1 MIGFTNIIEIDKGK
15 KLLKK
20 NFRMSRILKKP
31 IYVVAGAR
39 PNFMKIAPLIKE
51 FLKEKI
57 NFKLIHTGQH
67 YDYNM
72 SKVFFEDL
80 GIPEPDVHLNVGSAS
95 HAVQTANIMIEFEK
109 IVINEEPSL
118 VVVVGDVN
126 STVACALVAKKLRV
140 KVAHIEAGLRSF
152 DMKMP
157 EEINRLLT
165 DQISDFLF
173 TTEKSAALNLKREG
187 ISADKIFFVG
197 NVMIDTLITNLE
209 KAKKLNLLDKYNLKK
224 NDYALITLHRPSNV
238 DTKENLEK
246 MLNILN
252 FLQERVKVFFPIHPR
267 TKKNLEKFD
276 LEKNIKDLNIVLSNP
291 IGYLEFLNLMT
302 NSKLILTDSG
312 GIQEEASYLKIPIL
326 TAREGT
332 ERPITVDEG
341 TNTIIGNDLAKAK
354 KYIEE
359 IISNKYKRG
368 KNIEKWDGQ
377 TAKRIVRIIKRFYR

>member
-1 MIGFTNIIEIDKGK
+1 
-15 KLLKK
+15 
-20 NFRMSRILKKP
+20 MSRILKKP

-51 FLKEKI
+51 FQKESV

-72 SKVFFEDL
+72 SKVFFDDL
-80 GIPEPDVHLNVGSAS
+80 GIPEPNVHLNVGSAS

-109 IVINEEPSL
+109 VLIKEEPSL

-126 STVACALVAKKLRV
+126 STVACALVAKKLHV

-152 DMKMP
+152 NMKMP
-157 EEINRLLT
+157 EEINRILT

-173 TTEKSAALNLKREG
+173 TTEKNAALNLKREG
-187 ISADKIFFVG
+187 ISANKIFFVG
-197 NVMIDTLITNLE
+197 NVMIDTLISNLE
-209 KAKKLNLLDKYNLKK
+209 KAKKLKLLDKYNLKK

-276 LEKNIKDLNIVLSNP
+276 LEKNIKDLNIILSKP

-341 TNTIIGNDLAKAK
+341 TNTIIGNDLEKAK

-359 IISNKYKRG
+359 IFENNYKKG
-368 KNIEKWDGQ
+368 QDIEKWDGQ
-377 TAKRIVRIIKRFYR
+377 AAKRIVRIIKKNLNS

>member
-1 MIGFTNIIEIDKGK
+1 
-15 KLLKK
+15 
-20 NFRMSRILKKP
+20 MSRVLKEP

-51 FLKEKI
+51 FQKEKI

-72 SKVFFEDL
+72 SKVFFDDL

-109 IVINEEPSL
+109 IILKEKPSL

-126 STVACALVAKKLRV
+126 STIACALVANKLHV
-140 KVAHIEAGLRSF
+140 KVAHIEAGLRCF
-152 DMKMP
+152 NMKMP
-157 EEINRLLT
+157 EEVNRLLT

-173 TTEKSAALNLKREG
+173 TTEKSAELNLKREG
-187 ISADKIFFVG
+187 IAADKIFFVG
-197 NVMIDTLITNLE
+197 NIMIDTLIANLE
-209 KAKKLNLLDKYNLKK
+209 KAKKLNMLDKYNLNK
-224 NDYALITLHRPSNV
+224 NDYALITLHRASNV
-238 DTKENLEK
+238 DIKENLEK
-246 MLNILN
+246 LVNILD
-252 FLQERVKVFFPIHPR
+252 FLQEKIKVFFPIHPR

-276 LEKNIKDLNIVLSNP
+276 LEKNIKDLNIVVSNP

-326 TAREGT
+326 TVREDT

-359 IISNKYKRG
+359 IISKKYKQG
-368 KNIEKWDGQ
+368 QNIEKWDGQ
-377 TAKRIVRIIKRFYR
+377 TAERIVRIIRENLNI

>member
-1 MIGFTNIIEIDKGK
+1 MP
-15 KLLKK
+15 KL
-20 NFRMSRILKKP
+20 
-31 IYVVAGAR
+31 IYLVVGAR

-51 FLKEKI
+51 FKKEKI
-57 NFKLIHTGQH
+57 KFKLIHTGQH

-72 SKVFFEDL
+72 SKVFFDDL
-80 GIPEPDVHLNVGSAS
+80 GIPEPDIHLNIGSAS
-95 HAVQTANIMIEFEK
+95 HAVQTAKILIEFEK
-109 IVINEEPSL
+109 VLVREKVSL

-126 STVACALVAKKLRV
+126 STLACALVAKKLHI

-152 DMKMP
+152 NMEMP

-173 TTEKSAALNLKREG
+173 TTEKSAVINLKREG
-187 ISADKIFFVG
+187 ISSDKIFFVG
-197 NVMIDTLITNLE
+197 NIMIDVLIMNLE
-209 KAKKLNLLDKYNLKK
+209 KAKELNLLDKYNLKK

-252 FLQERVKVFFPIHPR
+252 FLQEKIKVFFPIHPR

-276 LEKNIKDLNIVLSNP
+276 LEKNIKDLNIVLSHP

-312 GIQEEASYLKIPIL
+312 GIQEEASYLKIPVL
-326 TAREGT
+326 TARMGT
-332 ERPITVDEG
+332 ERPVTVEEG
-341 TNTIIGNDLAKAK
+341 TNTIIGRDIDKAK
-354 KYIEE
+354 RHIEE
-359 IISNKYKRG
+359 IFTSKYKNG
-368 KNIEKWDGQ
+368 KNIEYWDGR
-377 TAKRIVRIIKRFYR
+377 ASKRIVKVLKEKLNL

>member
-1 MIGFTNIIEIDKGK
+1 
-15 KLLKK
+15 
-20 NFRMSRILKKP
+20 MSRILKKS

-51 FLKEKI
+51 FQKEKI

-72 SKVFFEDL
+72 SNVFFDDL

-109 IVINEEPSL
+109 IIIKEKPSL
-118 VVVVGDVN
+118 VIVVGDVN
-126 STVACALVAKKLRV
+126 STIACALVAKKLRV
-140 KVAHIEAGLRSF
+140 KVAHVEAGLRSF

-173 TTEKSAALNLKREG
+173 TTEKSAELNLKREG
-187 ISADKIFFVG
+187 IGADKIFFVG
-197 NVMIDTLITNLE
+197 NIMIDTLITNLE

-252 FLQERVKVFFPIHPR
+252 FLQEKVKVFFPIHPR

-341 TNTIIGNDLAKAK
+341 TNTIIGNDLLKAK

-359 IISNKYKRG
+359 IIYNKYKQG
-368 KNIEKWDGQ
+368 QNIEKWDGQ
-377 TAKRIVRIIKRFYR
+377 TAERIVRIIKKKLNI

>member
-1 MIGFTNIIEIDKGK
+1 
-15 KLLKK
+15 
-20 NFRMSRILKKP
+20 
-31 IYVVAGAR
+31 
-39 PNFMKIAPLIKE
+39 
-51 FLKEKI
+51 
-57 NFKLIHTGQH
+57 
-67 YDYNM
+67 M
-72 SKVFFEDL
+72 SKVFFDDL
-80 GIPEPDVHLNVGSAS
+80 GIPEPDIHLNVGSAS

-109 IVINEEPSL
+109 VLIKEEPSL

-126 STVACALVAKKLRV
+126 STVACALVAKKLHV

-152 DMKMP
+152 NMKMP

-173 TTEKSAALNLKREG
+173 TTEKSAALNLKKEG

-209 KAKKLNLLDKYNLKK
+209 KAKKLKLLDKYNLKK

-238 DTKENLEK
+238 DTKEDLEK
-246 MLNILN
+246 MLNILT
-252 FLQERVKVFFPIHPR
+252 FLQEKIKVFFPIHPR

-276 LEKNIKDLNIVLSNP
+276 LEKNIKDLNIILSKP
-291 IGYLEFLNLMT
+291 IGYLEFMNLMR
-302 NSKLILTDSG
+302 NSRLILTDSG
-312 GIQEEASYLKIPIL
+312 GIQEEASFLKIPIL
-326 TAREGT
+326 TAREST

-359 IISNKYKRG
+359 IFSNKYKKG
-368 KNIEKWDGQ
+368 KIIEKWDGQ
-377 TAKRIVRIIKRFYR
+377 TAKRIVRIMKENLNT

>member
-1 MIGFTNIIEIDKGK
+1 
-15 KLLKK
+15 
-20 NFRMSRILKKP
+20 MSRILKKP

-39 PNFMKIAPLIKE
+39 PNFMKVAPLIKE
-51 FLKEKI
+51 FQKEKL

-72 SKVFFEDL
+72 SKVFFDDL

-95 HAVQTANIMIEFEK
+95 HAVQTANIMLEFEK
-109 IVINEEPSL
+109 IIIKEKPSL

-126 STVACALVAKKLRV
+126 STIACALVANKLHV
-140 KVAHIEAGLRSF
+140 KVAHIEAGLRCF
-152 DMKMP
+152 NMKMP
-157 EEINRLLT
+157 EEVNRLLT

-173 TTEKSAALNLKREG
+173 TTEKSAELNLKREG
-187 ISADKIFFVG
+187 IAADKIFFVG
-197 NVMIDTLITNLE
+197 NIMIDTLIANLE
-209 KAKKLNLLDKYNLKK
+209 KAKKLNMLDKYNLNK
-224 NDYALITLHRPSNV
+224 NDYALITLHRASNV
-238 DTKENLEK
+238 DIKENLEK
-246 MLNILN
+246 LVNILD
-252 FLQERVKVFFPIHPR
+252 FLQEKIKVFFPIHPR

-276 LEKNIKDLNIVLSNP
+276 LEKNIKDLNIVVSNP

-326 TAREGT
+326 TAREST

-341 TNTIIGNDLAKAK
+341 TNTIIWNDLEKAK

-359 IISNKYKRG
+359 ILSNKYKQG
-368 KNIEKWDGQ
+368 KNIEKWDGH
-377 TAKRIVRIIKRFYR
+377 AAERIIEVIKEKLNI

>member
-1 MIGFTNIIEIDKGK
+1 
-15 KLLKK
+15 
-20 NFRMSRILKKP
+20 
-31 IYVVAGAR
+31 
-39 PNFMKIAPLIKE
+39 MKIAPLIKE
-51 FLKEKI
+51 FQKESV

-72 SKVFFEDL
+72 SKVFFDDL
-80 GIPEPDVHLNVGSAS
+80 GIPEPDIHLNVGSAS

-109 IVINEEPSL
+109 VLIKEEPSL

-126 STVACALVAKKLRV
+126 STAACALVAKKLHV

-252 FLQERVKVFFPIHPR
+252 FLQEEVKVFFPIHPR

-341 TNTIIGNDLAKAK
+341 TNTIIGNDIDKAK
-354 KYIEE
+354 RYIEE
-359 IISNKYKRG
+359 IFISEYKNG
-368 KNIEKWDGQ
+368 KNIDYWDGQ
-377 TAKRIVRIIKRFYR
+377 ASKRIVKVIKEL

>member
-1 MIGFTNIIEIDKGK
+1 
-15 KLLKK
+15 LKK
-20 NFRMSRILKKP
+20 S
-31 IYVVAGAR
+31 IYIVAGAR
-39 PNFMKIAPLIKE
+39 TNFMKIAPLINE
-51 FLKEKI
+51 FQKEKI

-67 YDYNM
+67 YDYNI
-72 SKVFFEDL
+72 SKLFFDAL
-80 GIPEPDVHLNVGSAS
+80 GIPEPYIHLNVGSAS

-109 IVINEEPSL
+109 VLIKEEPSL

-126 STVACALVAKKLRV
+126 STVACALVAKKLYN

-173 TTEKSAALNLKREG
+173 TTEKSAVLNLKREG
-187 ISADKIFFVG
+187 IIADKIFFVG
-197 NVMIDTLITNLE
+197 NIMIDTLITNLE
-209 KAKKLNLLDKYNLKK
+209 KAKKLNLLNKYNFKK
-224 NDYALITLHRPSNV
+224 NDYALFTLHRHSNV

-252 FLQERVKVFFPIHPR
+252 FLQEKVKVFFPIHPR
-267 TKKNLEKFD
+267 TKKNLEIFD

-312 GIQEEASYLKIPIL
+312 GIQEEASYLKVPIL

-341 TNTIIGNDLAKAK
+341 TNKII
-354 KYIEE
+354 
-359 IISNKYKRG
+359 
-368 KNIEKWDGQ
+368 
-377 TAKRIVRIIKRFYR
+377 

>member
-1 MIGFTNIIEIDKGK
+1 MT
-15 KLLKK
+15 KL
-20 NFRMSRILKKP
+20 
-31 IYVVAGAR
+31 IYLVAGAR

-51 FLKEKI
+51 FQKENI

-72 SKVFFEDL
+72 SKIFFDDL
-80 GIPEPDVHLNVGSAS
+80 EIPEPDIYLGIGSGT
-95 HAVQTANIMIEFEK
+95 HAVQTAKIMIEFEK
-109 IVINEEPSL
+109 KLVKEKPLL

-126 STVACALVAKKLRV
+126 STIACALVAKKLHV

-157 EEINRLLT
+157 EEVNRLLT

-173 TTEKSAALNLKREG
+173 TTEKSAFINLKREG
-187 ISADKIFFVG
+187 INPDKMFFVG
-197 NVMIDTLITNLE
+197 NIMIDTLIMNLE
-209 KAKKLNLLDKYNLKK
+209 KAKKLNMLDKYNLIR
-224 NDYALITLHRPSNV
+224 NEYALITLHRPSNV

-246 MLNILN
+246 ILEI
-252 FLQERVKVFFPIHPR
+252 LKILSERVKIFFPIHPR

-276 LEKNIKDLNIVLSNP
+276 LEKKIRNLNIILSDP
-291 IGYLEFLNLMT
+291 IGYLEFLNLTM

-341 TNTIIGNDLAKAK
+341 TNVIIGNDLVKAK
-354 KYIEE
+354 KYIDE
-359 IISNKYKRG
+359 ICSNKYKQG

-377 TAKRIVRIIKRFYR
+377 TAKRIVRIIKERLKI